1 MKDIFLITLL
11 ILIVSKIETKLNIV
25 QLFSKDKNQVYDV
38 NGKKVNLEN
47 YDRVSSLV
55 QFEGPNKENIII
67 LGLGSPDK
75 DSNFPVADKD
85 LVDNC
90 ILRSEDG
97 GETWKSVTPKGKTD
111 RKVYGMSHN
120 GNGVVV
126 AVTGDRSHGCILS
139 SKDYG
144 KTWEVR
150 ASTSEIGTISH
161 YNTYYSESRK
171 MFIVPLKNNGEV
183 MVSYDGI
190 NFIKDKSYKLP
201 LGRNGYVIEELGEI
215 WIAAQDKLAVLRQG
229 EKIYKTVYN
238 ISDGVFSSFNYIGK
252 GIMLAT
258 AYNPNPKLDN
268 QKTAIYFER
277 KNNVLYLTI
286 LSHGLTEGLLAYD
299 IRKDSALYNP
309 VQNGLE
315 FTVVDKDTIK
325 CVQNGKDVS
334 KIKVALNIKI
344 ISKTGK
350 NNIKVY
356 RSEDYGKT
364 WNLNK
369 VPAITYTSLYGFSR
383 DIINMGNGVVYFG
396 VAGWEN
402 SPEYDCGMFLK
413 SVDWGKTWK
422 LTGDIVD
429 ENNTALN
436 AVYKSV
442 KLKDGSLLLGCQNNC
457 KLLKISNS

>member
-1 MKDIFLITLL
+1 MKDIFLIILL
-11 ILIVSKIETKLNIV
+11 ILIVSKTETKLDIV
-25 QLFSKDKNQVYDV
+25 QLFSKDKNQVYDIS
-38 NGKKVNLEN
+38 GKKVNLQN

-55 QFEGPNKENIII
+55 QFEGPNEENIII

-75 DSNFPVADKD
+75 DSNFPIEDKD
-85 LVDNC
+85 LVENC

-97 GETWKSVTPKGKTD
+97 GKTWKSITPKGKTD

-126 AVTGDRSHGCILS
+126 AVTGDRRNGCILS

-144 KTWEVR
+144 KNWEVR
-150 ASTSEIGTISH
+150 ATTSEIGTISH
-161 YNTYYSESRK
+161 YNSYYSKSRK
-171 MFIVPLKNNGEV
+171 MFIVPLNDNGEV
-183 MVSYDGI
+183 MVSYDGVL
-190 NFIKDKSYKLP
+190 FIKDKSYKLP

-215 WIAAQDKLAVLRQG
+215 WIAANNKIAVLRQG
-229 EKIYKTVYN
+229 EKIYETVYKLN
-238 ISDGVFSSFNYIGK
+238 DGTFSSFNYIGK

-258 AYNPNPKLDN
+258 AYHEAKLDN

-277 KNNVLYLTI
+277 KNNILYLTI
-286 LSHGLTEGLLAYD
+286 LSHGLNEGLLAYN
-299 IRKDSALYNP
+299 IKKSSELYNP

-325 CVQNGKDVS
+325 CVQYGKDIT
-334 KIKVALNIKI
+334 KTKVILDIKI
-344 ISKTGK
+344 ISKNG
-350 NNIKVY
+350 NAMIKVY

-364 WNLNK
+364 WNYKN

-383 DIINMGNGVVYFG
+383 DIINMGNGILYIG
-396 VAGWEN
+396 AAGWEN

-413 SVDWGKTWK
+413 SVDWGKTWN

-429 ENNTALN
+429 EDNTGIN
-436 AVYKSV
+436 AVYKSI